1 MHDLTQTLLRFIKLL
16 TFFPEEQQLEKK
28 EHMDIFS
35 LENGKWAYRA
45 DFALYSAAVLLLAS
59 FLALDAP
66 HPQHLEMA
74 CMALAG
80 LPGWSVIEYVLHRF
94 VLHGVQPFQGWHA
107 AHHERPSALISAPTV
122 LSASLILMLV
132 FMPAWL
138 VTDAWSA
145 SALTL
150 GVLTGYLAY
159 AVTHHAT
166 HHWRGNSAWLK
177 RRKHWHALHHHRIGQ
192 PGCFGVTSAFW
203 DHVFRSKCQ

>member
-1 MHDLTQTLLRFIKLL
+1 MG
-16 TFFPEEQQLEKK
+16 
-28 EHMDIFS
+28 IFS
-35 LENGKWAYRA
+35 IEHGKWAYRA
-45 DFALYSAAVLLLAS
+45 DFALYGAAVFFLAS

-66 HPQHLEMA
+66 HPQRIAMVCIA
-74 CMALAG
+74 VVG
-80 LPGWSVIEYVLHRF
+80 LLGWSAIEYGLHRF

-107 AHHERPSALISAPTV
+107 AHHERPTALISAPTL

-138 VTDAWSA
+138 LGNAWSA

-166 HHWRGNSAWLK
+166 HHWRGNSAWLM
-177 RRKHWHALHHHRIGQ
+177 RRKRWHALHHHRNGQ
-192 PGCFGVTSAFW
+192 PGCYGVTSGVKFSLQRVRLFE
-203 DHVFRSKCQ
+203 DQRI